1 MNIYTVCV
9 CVCVHVRVWFHLKL
23 LRCWFYDWDTYLFIC
38 VCYPVWLMKKLYQ
51 FNFQKKISFLFFL
64 LFIVNSNKKRVLP
77 STMMDQQSFRW
88 PVTSLTNFSGPE
100 I

>member
-9 CVCVHVRVWFHLKL
+9 CMCVCDFIWN
-23 LRCWFYDWDTYLFIC
+23 CWDVDFMIETYLFIC

-51 FNFQKKISFLFFL
+51 FNLKKKFHFYFFL